1 MNEIVY
7 DKTHEQ
13 AGKNQVL
20 VFVHSRK
27 ECAKTAR
34 AIRDM
39 ALERETLGD
48 SLQEDGASREILQ
61 TELLRLFSPS
71 KDFANITVREEEKQ
85 ELARLV
91 ERVPIPVKESVDE
104 PSAKANVLLQAYIS
118 QIKLNGFPLLSDMV
132 YVTQSTARLMR
143 CIHEIMLKHGWA
155 GLADR
160 VLNVCKM
167 VDKRMWLSQT
177 PLRQFKGIPE
187 DIIKKMEKK
196 D

>member
-1 MNEIVY
+1 
-7 DKTHEQ
+7 
-13 AGKNQVL
+13 
-20 VFVHSRK
+20 
-27 ECAKTAR
+27 
-34 AIRDM
+34 M

-61 TELLRLFSPS
+61 TELLRLCSPS

-118 QIKLNGFPLLSDMV
+118 QIKLDGFSLLSDMV

-143 CIHEIMLKHGWA
+143 CIHEIVLKHGWA
-155 GLADR
+155 GWPTACSTCAR
-160 VLNVCKM
+160 WSTSACGSVL
-167 VDKRMWLSQT
+167 L
-177 PLRQFKGIPE
+177 LRARRGRRPGAGAAP
-187 DIIKKMEKK
+187 
-196 D
+196 